1 MRGSEEK
8 NPFSIIVVLIIL
20 FPLVVICNITVL
32 CNYRGNM

>member
-8 NPFSIIVVLIIL
+8 NPFKIIVVLVIL
-20 FPLVVICNITVL
+20 FPAVATCNITVL